1 MLGMGRGTFIE
12 DFKNDLTFK
21 PIEGQPNVYSIQ
33 SRRDGSQRQEPELTP
48 EEWDKFAKD
57 ISDAFE
63 QVP

>member
-1 MLGMGRGTFIE
+1 VGSGTFIE
-12 DFKNDLTFK
+12 DFKQDLTFK
-21 PIEGQPNVYSIQ
+21 RVEGQENVYSIQ
-33 SRRDGSQRQEPELTP
+33 PRHDGSQRQEPELTS

>member
-1 MLGMGRGTFIE
+1 MGSGTFVE
-12 DFKNDLTFK
+12 DFKQDLIFK
-21 PIEGQPNVYSIQ
+21 PVEGQENVYSIEP
-33 SRRDGSQRQEPELTP
+33 RRDGSERPEPELTS

>member
-1 MLGMGRGTFIE
+1 MGSGTFIE
-12 DFKNDLTFK
+12 DFKNDLTFT
-21 PIEGQPNVYSIQ
+21 PVEGETNVYSIRP
-33 SRRDGSQRQEPELTP
+33 RRDGSARPEPELTP

>member
-1 MLGMGRGTFIE
+1 VGSGTFIE
-12 DFKNDLTFK
+12 DFKQDLAFK
-21 PIEGQPNVYSIQ
+21 RVEGQENVYSIQ
-33 SRRDGSQRQEPELTP
+33 LRRDGAPKEPELTP